1 MLGFSEETSM
11 ANTKKVLIWVG
22 AGCGTLL
29 LLLAVVCGGLY
40 YYGKKKIQEA
50 GSPQAFAAGMM
61 TAGLNMGMAPAAVAA
76 LPVEEQEAARKVF
89 EALNE
94 KTKGFQEADVKDLGE
109 AMERFGK
116 AIENGQKPS
125 ADDARAFVAD
135 CKAIVDRL

>member
-11 ANTKKVLIWVG
+11 ANTKKVLIWGG

-29 LLLAVVCGGLY
+29 LLIVATCVGL
-40 YYGKKKIQEA
+40 GFWVKKKATEA
-50 GSPQAFAAGMM
+50 GGPQAFAAGMM
-61 TAGLNMGMAPAAVAA
+61 TTGINMGMAPAAVAA
-76 LPVEEQEAARKVF
+76 LPAEEQEAARKVF

-135 CKAIVDRL
+135 CKTIVDRL

>member
-1 MLGFSEETSM
+1 MLGFSEETST

-29 LLLAVVCGGLY
+29 LLIVATCVGL
-40 YYGKKKIQEA
+40 GFWVKKKATEA
-50 GSPQAFAAGMM
+50 GGPQAFAAGMM
-61 TAGLNMGMAPAAVAA
+61 TTGINMGMAPAAVAA
-76 LPVEEQEAARKVF
+76 LPAEEQEAARKVF

-116 AIENGQKPS
+116 AIENGQKAS

-135 CKAIVDRL
+135 CKTIVDRL

>member
-116 AIENGQKPS
+116 AIENGQKAS

-135 CKAIVDRL
+135 CKTIVDRL

>member
-29 LLLAVVCGGLY
+29 LLIVATCVGL
-40 YYGKKKIQEA
+40 GFWVKKKATEA
-50 GSPQAFAAGMM
+50 GGPQAFAAGMM
-61 TAGLNMGMAPAAVAA
+61 TTGINMGMAPAAVAA

-89 EALNE
+89 EALTE

-116 AIENGQKPS
+116 AIENGQKAS

-135 CKAIVDRL
+135 CKTIVDRL